1 MSPKVRFK
9 VSGRL
14 KTIDRMERKIKA
26 DEKLNAIRNDNSLA
40 QSIEE
45 RKAIVVTMKDE
56 VLKLIRANR

>member
-1 MSPKVRFK
+1 MSPKVRFE

-26 DEKLNAIRNDNSLA
+26 DEKLNAIRNDNNLA